1 MNTPSAHACHLYHQN
16 TDNTDIVWQHIRE
29 EVVLQ
34 VQKEPILASFLY
46 ASILNHDS
54 LEKALSFHLANILDS
69 AQCPAITLREIF
81 CEALSHTPAIAAAT
95 RRDIIACI
103 ERDPVC
109 TEYSIPFL
117 YYKGFHAFQGY
128 RIAHWLWQH
137 NRQSLAF
144 FLQNRIS
151 TILAVDIHPA
161 AHIGS
166 GILVDHATGIVI
178 GETAVIED
186 DVSILHGVT
195 LGGTGKEVGDRHPK
209 VRKGVLLSAHAT
221 LLGNIEIGTGAKV
234 AAGSVVLQHVPP
246 HTTVAGIPAK
256 VVGAPKEAQ
265 PAFSMDHQFNA
276 SHATSEETG

>member
-1 MNTPSAHACHLYHQN
+1 MTYCYSSQN
-16 TDNTDIVWQHIRE
+16 RNIPQKDFVWRLIRE
-29 EVVLQ
+29 EVLEQ
-34 VQKEPILASFLY
+34 VQQEPILASLLH

-54 LEKALSFHLANILDS
+54 FEKALSFHLANILDS
-69 AQCPAITLREIF
+69 TTCPAITLREIF
-81 CEALSHTPAIAAAT
+81 CEALSSMPAIALAA
-95 RRDIIACI
+95 RKDIIACK

-109 TEYSIPFL
+109 TCYSIPFL

-128 RIAHWLWQH
+128 RVAHWLWQQ
-137 NRQSLAF
+137 NRRSLAF

-151 TILAVDIHPA
+151 TVLGVDIHPA
-161 AHIGS
+161 AQIGS

-195 LGGTGKEVGDRHPK
+195 LGGTGKDIGDRHPK

-221 LLGNIEIGTGAKV
+221 LLGNIEIGEGAKI
-234 AAGSVVLQHVPP
+234 AAGSVVLNNVPA

-256 VVGAPKEAQ
+256 IVGTPKEDQ
-265 PAFSMDHQFNA
+265 PALMMDHQFNGQNTATEA
-276 SHATSEETG
+276 SI